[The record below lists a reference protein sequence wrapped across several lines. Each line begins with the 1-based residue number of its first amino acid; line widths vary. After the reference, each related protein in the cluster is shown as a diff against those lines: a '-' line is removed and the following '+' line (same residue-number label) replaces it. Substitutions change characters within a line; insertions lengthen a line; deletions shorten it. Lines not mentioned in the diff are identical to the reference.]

1 MTSKANNPIKT
12 VGYTIFSTSKTLPTI
27 FGLCRYCG
35 VLGIS
40 VDTKVQKSR
49 LILKNDV
56 SKPCRYS
63 VGIRQGIGEGMGK
76 VW

>member
-1 MTSKANNPIKT
+1 MISKENNPIKT
-12 VGYTIFSTSKTLPTI
+12 VSYTVFSTSKTLPTI

-40 VDTKVQKSR
+40 VDTEVQKSR

-56 SKPCRYS
+56 F
-63 VGIRQGIGEGMGK
+63 
-76 VW
+76 